1 MISQIFSF
9 IRKIKTPLVLIIVF
23 IIGTYTGFKVV
34 EARGM
39 AALIEAIPI
48 PEGSIADKDAFIKNL
63 PEGKALEPKQLT
75 SVNKKAKNIILLIA
89 DGMSISQVSS
99 YRLLKG
105 GPNERLA
112 VDKFPVS
119 GIVLTH
125 SEDAIVTDSASS
137 ATAYSTGFKTNN
149 GALGLDKDLN
159 NLENLTEKIHKY
171 GFVSSLISTSEITHA
186 TPAAFAAH
194 VDLRWKTDEIS
205 KQMIDSDVMTI
216 LGGGRHFFL
225 PEEMGGKRDDGLN
238 LYEQVEST
246 QTLLTHKDQLN
257 DVNVIS
263 SNKVIGLFADEHLRD
278 IDKPDN
284 HSSEP
289 TTEDMLDFAI
299 KRSESFM
306 ENGCKGFFIM
316 VEGSQVDWAGHANNI
331 DYLVAEMEDFEEA
344 VKKAKSYAEQNK
356 ETLVIVTADH
366 ETGGLLIE
374 PFKPTQYSAPEV
386 KFSFNTGIGYGSHTG
401 VPVPVYAYGP
411 GSENFT
417 GTLDNTDVYR
427 AMIAALDLS
436 EESGSCVGN

>member
-1 MISQIFSF
+1 MISRIFSF
-9 IRKIKTPLVLIIVF
+9 IRKNILALGFVFILGAFAGYKTYESLGIAVLI
-23 IIGTYTGFKVV
+23 GN
-34 EARGM
+34 
-39 AALIEAIPI
+39 IPI

-63 PEGKALEPKQLT
+63 PEGKPLEPKQLI
-75 SVNKKAKNIILLIA
+75 SLDKKARNIILLIA

-137 ATAYSTGFKTNN
+137 GTAYSTGFKTNN

-159 NLENLTEKIHKY
+159 NLENLTEKIHNY

-344 VKKAKSYAEQNK
+344 VKKAKIYAEQNK

-374 PFKPTQYSAPEV
+374 PLKPTQYTAPEV

-436 EESGSCVGN
+436 EESGSCVEN